1 MLTAVHLLAYS
12 YVFGATSFH
21 SFVSSVRAF
30 KVLPRKEFG
39 LLQSKLFPI
48 HFLTQSIGPVVV
60 GLSAP
65 YTIPTVGIA
74 LLAASSLSGLTNYL
88 WLLPVC
94 NRLKTERFALE
105 DLPESERTPETNEKI
120 AALTKQFGKYHG
132 ISLVFNTLSV
142 LTLAAYSYVF
152 STQFLVR
159 ALK

>member
-1 MLTAVHLLAYS
+1 MLLPIHLLTYS

-21 SFVSSVRAF
+21 SFISSVRAF

-48 HFLTQSIGPVVV
+48 HFLTQSVGPIVV
-60 GLSAP
+60 GLTAP
-65 YTIPTVGIA
+65 YSIPTTGLA
-74 LLAASSLSGLTNYL
+74 LLAVSSISGFVNYL

-94 NRLKTERFALE
+94 SRLKAERFALE
-105 DLPESERTPETNEKI
+105 DLPEAERSEETAQKI

-132 ISLVFNTLSV
+132 ISLFFNLISV
-142 LTLAAYSYVF
+142 LTITGYSYVF
-152 STQFLVR
+152 STQLLVK